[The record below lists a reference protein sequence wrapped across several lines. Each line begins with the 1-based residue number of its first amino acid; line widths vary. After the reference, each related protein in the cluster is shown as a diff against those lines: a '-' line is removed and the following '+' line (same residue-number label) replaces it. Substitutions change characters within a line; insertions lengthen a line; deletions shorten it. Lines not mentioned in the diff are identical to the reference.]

1 MLPGTLGPGPGGQHL
16 TPDSAAYDRLLD
28 FELGGSAI
36 SDPSQG
42 LLGHTW
48 SCRAVGD
55 SIQLRRDSDAWA
67 ELLTFASPYE
77 IAFTFD
83 QNMRPL
89 VAMAT
94 RAKQLSLYWYDP
106 VVAGYVTTTL
116 GQGRSPRMTLD
127 DKRPF
132 AGQYSDALL
141 GYVKGKQLVYR
152 MQRDRF
158 LVEYPVLSD
167 IPGHARLKHF
177 GMCDNLR
184 VQFTVSS

>member
-1 MLPGTLGPGPGGQHL
+1 MLPGTVGPGPTGHYL
-16 TPDSAAYDRLLD
+16 PPDNTPYSRLLD
-28 FELGGSAI
+28 FELGGAAL

-55 SIQLRRDSDAWA
+55 SVQLRRDQDAWE
-67 ELLTFASPYE
+67 ELLTFQAPYE
-77 IAFTFD
+77 LGFTFD

-89 VAMAT
+89 VALAT
-94 RAKQLSLYWYDP
+94 RSKHLSLYWYDP
-106 VVAGYVTTTL
+106 LAANYVVTNL

-127 DKRPF
+127 DKRQF
-132 AGQYSDALL
+132 AGAQSDALL
-141 GYVKGKQLVYR
+141 AYIKGKQLVYR
-152 MQRDRF
+152 RQRDRF
-158 LVEYPVLSD
+158 LVEYGVLTD
-167 IPGHARLKHF
+167 VPAHARLKHF

>member
-1 MLPGTLGPGPGGQHL
+1 MLPGTLGPGPAGHHL
-16 TPDSAAYDRLLD
+16 TPDDVPYDRLLD
-28 FELGGSAI
+28 FELGGVAV

-42 LLGHTW
+42 LLGYTW

-55 SIQLRRDSDAWA
+55 SIQLRRGADSWA
-67 ELLTFASPYE
+67 ELTTFHTPYE
-77 IAFTFD
+77 LGFTFD

-89 VAMAT
+89 VALAT
-94 RAKQLSLYWYDP
+94 RDKHLSLYWYDP
-106 VVAGYVTTTL
+106 VAAGYVVTAI
-116 GQGRSPRMTLD
+116 GHGRSPRMTMD

-132 AGQYSDALL
+132 AGAQSDALL
-141 GYVKGKQLVYR
+141 AYIKGKQLVYR

-158 LVEYPVLSD
+158 LVEYPVLGD
-167 IPGHARLKHF
+167 VPGHAKLKHF

>member
-1 MLPGTLGPGPGGQHL
+1 
-16 TPDSAAYDRLLD
+16 
-28 FELGGSAI
+28 
-36 SDPSQG
+36 
-42 LLGHTW
+42 
-48 SCRAVGD
+48 VGD
-55 SIQLRRDSDAWA
+55 SIQLRRDSDAWV
-67 ELLTFASPYE
+67 ELLTFPAPYE
-77 IAFTFD
+77 LGFTFD

-94 RAKQLSLYWYDP
+94 RDKQLSLYWYDP
-106 VVAGYVTTTL
+106 VSAGYVTTAL
-116 GQGRSPRMTLD
+116 GQGRSPRMSMD

-132 AGQYSDALL
+132 AGAQSDALL
-141 GYVKGKQLVYR
+141 AYIKGKNLVYR

>member
-1 MLPGTLGPGPGGQHL
+1 MLPGTVGPGPTGNYLHPDN
-16 TPDSAAYDRLLD
+16 TPYSRLLD
-28 FELGGSAI
+28 VELGGAAV

-55 SIQLRRDSDAWA
+55 SIQIRRDADSWV
-67 ELLTFASPYE
+67 ELLTFPAPYE

-89 VAMAT
+89 IAIST

-106 VVAGYVTTTL
+106 VSAGHVTTAL

-127 DKRPF
+127 DKRQF
-132 AGQYSDALL
+132 AGAQSDALL
-141 GYVKGKQLVYR
+141 AYIKGNNLVYR

-158 LVEYPVLSD
+158 LVEYPVLPNV
-167 IPGHARLKHF
+167 PGHARLKQF